1 MKKEKNNGVIILLL
15 KCIIIMLL
23 LFITLFETKIISF
36 NNNKDNKI
44 EENNIIDNEP
54 QNKQEKKSKNI
65 INIIG
70 EYELKSETE
79 SPYHSSIVKI
89 SNKTNNTIDFKIETV
104 HGLDIEHVNIGS
116 ISNKAN
122 KITETIYKF
131 NEEESEITFKFSQ
144 DKLTI
149 SEKYKDNINP
159 YGGHGVYFTGEYK
172 KISQ

>member
-1 MKKEKNNGVIILLL
+1 MKKGKNIVILVGIIIAILILICLYYTNTITFNNKNNY
-15 KCIIIMLL
+15 
-23 LFITLFETKIISF
+23 
-36 NNNKDNKI
+36 
-44 EENNIIDNEP
+44 
-54 QNKQEKKSKNI
+54 EKKSNNT

-79 SPYHSSIVKI
+79 SPYHSSTVKI
-89 SNKTNNTIDFKIETV
+89 SNKTDNTIDFKIETV

-131 NEEESEITFKFSQ
+131 NEEESEITFKFSHN
-144 DKLTI
+144 KLTI

-172 KISQ
+172 KKSQ